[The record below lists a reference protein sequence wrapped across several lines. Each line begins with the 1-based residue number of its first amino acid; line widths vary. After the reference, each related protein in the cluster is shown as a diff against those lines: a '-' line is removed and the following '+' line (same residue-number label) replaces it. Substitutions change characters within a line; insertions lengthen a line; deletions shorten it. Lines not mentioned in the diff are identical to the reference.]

1 MKSTKYIWLIVGIV
15 VCLISSTT
23 TAQQEQWLQY
33 RSEREIS
40 LLGIGTNWQSLELKS
55 VKPLAAALPKYIDS
69 EPLFVEWKSP
79 MVKIGFLWI
88 SLDRKHKNGLYDLL
102 YIDSNGNGN
111 LNDEEPIEAYR
122 TDQYS
127 TYFGPAKVIF
137 QIEDGPVAYHL
148 NFRYYSSSNY
158 KRLYVSSGGWYEG
171 EITVG
176 DEKKHCTLFD
186 YNANG
191 TFNDKSSSS
200 AGSDRIRIGS
210 KNSQDT
216 RYVGNFI
223 DVDGTLYS
231 PEIAKDGA
239 FIKIKKAENV
249 ELGKIKLQ
257 KSITEFSAG
266 GENGLFNYKPENGV
280 ITLPVGN
287 YRINYWSSE
296 RKDERGTSWKLQ
308 ASGSGSK
315 GVFDVKKDTQIVLS
329 IGEPV
334 YATLE
339 ARKGESQ
346 YSFQHNLE
354 GRDGER
360 IELTRNGARPQ
371 APKVHI
377 RSKDN
382 EYDRTFSFSYG

>member
-1 MKSTKYIWLIVGIV
+1 MKSTKHIWLGVGIALFFMV
-15 VCLISSTT
+15 SGAI
-23 TAQQEQWLQY
+23 AQQEQWLQY

-40 LLGIGTNWQSLELKS
+40 IAGMGIYRQSLELKDE
-55 VKPLAAALPKYIDS
+55 KPLAAALPKYVGD
-69 EPLFVEWKSP
+69 EPLFSEWKSP
-79 MVKIGFLWI
+79 MVKMGFLLV

-111 LNDEEPIEAYR
+111 LNDEEAVEAYR

-127 TYFGPAKVIF
+127 AYFGPVKVIF

-210 KNSQDT
+210 RNSQDT
-216 RYVGNFI
+216 RYVGNFV
-223 DVDGTLYS
+223 DVDGTLYV

-249 ELGKIKLQ
+249 EFGKIKMQ

-266 GENGLFNYKPENGV
+266 GENGLFISEPKDGE
-280 ITLPVGN
+280 ISLPVGQ
-287 YRINYWSSE
+287 YRINYWSAE
-296 RKDERGTSWKLQ
+296 RKDDRNTSWKLQ
-308 ASGSGSK
+308 ASGSGRN
-315 GVFDVKKDTQIVLS
+315 GTFDVKKDGEIDLS

-339 ARKGESQ
+339 VNERESQ
-346 YSFQHNLE
+346 YSFQHNLQ

-377 RSKDN
+377 RSKDGQ
-382 EYDRTFSFSYG
+382 YDRTFSFSYG